1 MVVGFPTVG
10 TVIDVADTPVEDTV
24 NTAGFG
30 EPMLNTIGVNEV
42 NASPPVPV
50 ADVDVIARV
59 VPVKLTEPET
69 DAIVTPVV
77 PDKANVEAEVTEVV
91 VIVGAD
97 IEGIDKLVKVP
108 VVAVIVVAVIV
119 VADIVSNPVISI
131 FDAVVDIP
139 ADVTE

>member
-42 NASPPVPV
+42 NARPTVPV
-50 ADVDVIARV
+50 ADVEVIAKV
-59 VPVKLTEPET
+59 VPVKLTGPEV

-91 VIVGAD
+91 VIVGAE

-119 VADIVSNPVISI
+119 VADITSNPVISI